1 MQRYSVSAS
10 QRAST
15 DISAVAHSLM
25 SVHARVQSV
34 VSEGSGDIFASYKQN
49 DGGDAL
55 LMNMYHSLKPLDV
68 WLDKMRGE
76 ERSEA
81 GMVAGVKACKLFCAV
96 ISPAYFKSDFCLL
109 EIRTALQQKKKIA
122 VCYNGSKYKVQEA
135 LAWIPTDFAHLKN
148 EELIKLD
155 EDMEYM
161 VVGLG
166 KLKQRL

>member
-1 MQRYSVSAS
+1 MLGFAILLYWYRRKSGVGGP
-10 QRAST
+10 T
-15 DISAVAHSLM
+15 
-25 SVHARVQSV
+25 RVQPV
-34 VSEGSGDIFASYKQN
+34 VSGGSGVFASYKQRDDN
-49 DGGDAL
+49 DAL
-55 LMNMYHSLKPLDV
+55 VMNMFYSLKPLDV

-81 GMVAGVKACKLFCAV
+81 GMVAGVKACQLFCAV

-109 EIRTALQQKKKIA
+109 EIRTALQQKKRIA
-122 VCYNGSKYKVQEA
+122 VCFNGSKYTVQEA
-135 LAWIPTDFAHLKN
+135 LAWIPTEFEPLKN
-148 EELIKLD
+148 DELIKLD